1 MTRYS
6 QTMKENLM
14 EVRGLLDENAF
25 KKLQFAAKD
34 LARLAA
40 KDKKGMDYKDYM
52 KAAAMMKTGKVKE
65 LEKFVMDLDTFPRE
79 VIVMKV
85 ADAMGKSA
93 AERIFNVRINES
105 FMSRRPGNQ
114 MADLYKLYN
123 LAMKTMPGSPKQKE
137 IEKRI
142 TMLRKELKLDEK
154 LGKDADAGDYIDDF
168 KKSDAPQFK
177 GKSDKKKKDMAIAA
191 YLDAKDKKEEVDEGM
206 KYTHAAVDK
215 KGLVIGFASD
225 EKDAKDMARRNDGK
239 VVKLKKPMSDKKGDM
254 MVNRPF
260 KEEVELD
267 EDLEEATINLVNHDM
282 SDPDFQKL
290 IKKLRLKAKGSDDE
304 TTVTGNAKDI
314 EKMLSTM
321 YGNDWKD
328 MFKQKGQKFVELEQ
342 VELDEDADKSLA
354 KKSEASGISV
364 GILKQV
370 YKRGVAAWRTGHRP
384 GTTPEQWGHARVN
397 SFISGGKTR
406 TTADKDLWAK
416 HKGKSEGLEEGTV
429 YIYREYEP
437 GQYFEGDLKQLQ
449 TDIKKAGGKILDIEK
464 PTRREPNLSIEAD
477 GDYNRI
483 KRQIEKNDD
492 GLTAVEEETINELKM
507 NDPKLNKIFD
517 KLKPKGTVKLKTSSS
532 ISKGTEFVDYVVKSK
547 NKLKNGVEKITLAT
561 KDNPTSVKKFLYKR
575 DGKVTFAIGDM
586 GASIDD
592 IKEEPEK
599 KMDKPD
605 SAKAVDQM
613 RDDKKKT
620 RIAQLQLQIA
630 KATEMINKLNSQEK
644 PDA

>member
-40 KDKKGMDYKDYM
+40 QDKKGMDYKDYM

-123 LAMKTMPGSPKQKE
+123 LAMKAMPGSPKQKE

-168 KKSDAPQFK
+168 MKSDAPQFK

-191 YLDAKDKKEEVDEGM
+191 YLDAKDKKEEVELDEITN
-206 KYTHAAVDK
+206 KFAVVSVKTGDV
-215 KGLVIGFASD
+215 LGFASH
-225 EKDAKDMARRNDGK
+225 EKDAKDMARNNLRKEKGK
-239 VVKLKKPMSDKKGDM
+239 VVKLKRGIST
-254 MVNRPF
+254 NRASKAIGRPLEMGMA
-260 KEEVELD
+260 EEV
-267 EDLEEATINLVNHDM
+267 
-282 SDPDFQKL
+282 K
-290 IKKLRLKAKGSDDE
+290 
-304 TTVTGNAKDI
+304 
-314 EKMLSTM
+314 
-321 YGNDWKD
+321 
-328 MFKQKGQKFVELEQ
+328 
-342 VELDEDADKSLA
+342 LDEDADKSLA

-575 DGKVTFAIGDM
+575 NGKVTFAIGDM

>member
-6 QTMKENLM
+6 QTMKEVLM

-25 KKLQFAAKD
+25 KKLQFVAKD
-34 LARLAA
+34 LAKLAA

-65 LEKFVMDLDTFPRE
+65 LKKFVNDLDTFPRE
-79 VIVMKV
+79 VIVMRV
-85 ADAMGKSA
+85 AKEMGNAA
-93 AERIFNVRINES
+93 AERIFDVRINES
-105 FMSRRPGNQ
+105 APCPECGNETCTCDVVEAFASRRPGNQ
-114 MADLYKLYN
+114 MSDLYKLYSM
-123 LAMKTMPGSPKQKE
+123 AMKTVPGSKQQKE
-137 IEKRI
+137 IEKKI
-142 TMLRKELKLDEK
+142 SMLRKELKLDEK

-191 YLDAKDKKEEVDEGM
+191 YLDAKDKKEEV
-206 KYTHAAVDK
+206 
-215 KGLVIGFASD
+215 
-225 EKDAKDMARRNDGK
+225 
-239 VVKLKKPMSDKKGDM
+239 
-254 MVNRPF
+254 
-260 KEEVELD
+260 
-267 EDLEEATINLVNHDM
+267 
-282 SDPDFQKL
+282 
-290 IKKLRLKAKGSDDE
+290 
-304 TTVTGNAKDI
+304 
-314 EKMLSTM
+314 
-321 YGNDWKD
+321 
-328 MFKQKGQKFVELEQ
+328 
-342 VELDEDADKSLA
+342 ELDEDADKSLA
-354 KKSEASGISV
+354 KKAKASGISL

-370 YKRGVAAWRTGHRP
+370 YKRGIAAWRTGHRP
-384 GTTPEQWGHARVN
+384 GTTPAQWAHARVN

-406 TTADKDLWAK
+406 TTGDADLWKK
-416 HKGKSEGLEEGTV
+416 HKGKSEELEEGKV

-477 GDYNRI
+477 GDYKRI
-483 KRQIEKNDD
+483 KREIEKNDD
-492 GLTAVEEETINELKM
+492 GLTAVEEET
-507 NDPKLNKIFD
+507 
-517 KLKPKGTVKLKTSSS
+517 
-532 ISKGTEFVDYVVKSK
+532 
-547 NKLKNGVEKITLAT
+547 
-561 KDNPTSVKKFLYKR
+561 
-575 DGKVTFAIGDM
+575 
-586 GASIDD
+586 

>member
-6 QTMKENLM
+6 QTMKEVLM

-25 KKLQFAAKD
+25 KKLQFVAKD
-34 LARLAA
+34 LAKLAA

-65 LEKFVMDLDTFPRE
+65 LKKFVNDLDTAPRE
-79 VIVMKV
+79 VIIMRV
-85 ADAMGKSA
+85 AKEMGNA
-93 AERIFNVRINES
+93 TAERIFNVRINEEA
-105 FMSRRPGNQ
+105 FASRRPGNQ
-114 MADLYKLYN
+114 MSDLYKLYSM
-123 LAMKTMPGSPKQKE
+123 AMKTMPGSQKQKE
-137 IEKRI
+137 IEKKI
-142 TMLRKELKLDEK
+142 SALRKELKLDEK
-154 LGKDADAGDYIDDF
+154 LGKDADAGDYIDYF

-177 GKSDKKKKDMAIAA
+177 GKSDKKKRDMAIAA
-191 YLDAKDKKEEVDEGM
+191 YLDAKDKKEEV
-206 KYTHAAVDK
+206 
-215 KGLVIGFASD
+215 
-225 EKDAKDMARRNDGK
+225 
-239 VVKLKKPMSDKKGDM
+239 
-254 MVNRPF
+254 
-260 KEEVELD
+260 ELG

-342 VELDEDADKSLA
+342 VELGEDADKSLA
-354 KKSEASGISV
+354 KKAKASGISV

-370 YKRGVAAWRTGHRP
+370 YKRGIAAWRTGHRP
-384 GTTPEQWGHARVN
+384 GTTPEQWAHARVN

-406 TTADKDLWAK
+406 TTGDADLWKK
-416 HKGKSEGLEEGTV
+416 HKGKSEGLEE
-429 YIYREYEP
+429 
-437 GQYFEGDLKQLQ
+437 
-449 TDIKKAGGKILDIEK
+449 
-464 PTRREPNLSIEAD
+464 
-477 GDYNRI
+477 
-483 KRQIEKNDD
+483 
-492 GLTAVEEETINELKM
+492 ETIDELKM

-630 KATEMINKLNSQEK
+630 KATETINKLNTQEK

>member
-40 KDKKGMDYKDYM
+40 QDKKGMDYKDYM

-168 KKSDAPQFK
+168 MKSDAPQFK

-191 YLDAKDKKEEVDEGM
+191 YLDAKDKKEEVELDEITN
-206 KYTHAAVDK
+206 KFAVVSVKTGDV
-215 KGLVIGFASD
+215 LGFASH
-225 EKDAKDMARRNDGK
+225 EKDAKDMARNNLRKEKGK
-239 VVKLKKPMSDKKGDM
+239 VVKLKRGIST
-254 MVNRPF
+254 NRASKAIGRPLEMGMA
-260 KEEVELD
+260 EEVQ
-267 EDLEEATINLVNHDM
+267 
-282 SDPDFQKL
+282 F
-290 IKKLRLKAKGSDDE
+290 
-304 TTVTGNAKDI
+304 
-314 EKMLSTM
+314 
-321 YGNDWKD
+321 
-328 MFKQKGQKFVELEQ
+328 
-342 VELDEDADKSLA
+342 DEDADKSLA

-575 DGKVTFAIGDM
+575 NGKVTFAIGDM